1 MTVRIAKQP
10 VNIREKLS
18 ELERPIGL
26 KGSELMRSETAQDAR
41 DFVSAGRKNLIING
55 DMRIAQ
61 RSTTASTTGSTFA
74 PISVDRISL
83 GAAGSG
89 HSTYTAEQSSDAPD
103 GFQYSFK
110 VTTTSAV
117 TLGSNGYQRVNYPI
131 EGYIASQIG
140 YGKSWSKSI
149 TLSFWVKSNNPGNF
163 SLAFNTSGTTN
174 RFHSVVYTIE
184 QSGVWEYKTITI
196 PGDSVNYSQNVTNG
210 IGLYLSFAL
219 RASSN
224 WVSTNNNNI
233 WVNQTDTSRHYGH
246 NVNVGSVNGDYWAI
260 TGVQLEVGKNA
271 TEFEHRS
278 YGEELALCQRYFY
291 KLGGAASR
299 SIGFAYTPSTSEIA
313 VTTHHPVPMRIDPGV
328 SLRDDTF
335 ASITPNYFRFRYEGN
350 NNFVLPSS
358 GVGIIVSQMT
368 TEGGSFWFNG
378 MSHGLTKSGE
388 LRTNEINAGEAYV
401 AFNSE
406 L

>member
-1 MTVRIAKQP
+1 MTVRVNKSSF
-10 VNIREKLS
+10 NIREKLS

-26 KGSELMRSETAQDAR
+26 KGSELMRAETAQEAR
-41 DFVSAGRKNLIING
+41 DFVGAGRRNLIING
-55 DMRIAQ
+55 AMQVAQ
-61 RSTTASTTGSTFA
+61 RGTSVSTTGNTFA

-83 GAAGSG
+83 GSAGTG

-163 SLAFNTSGTTN
+163 SLAFNTVGTTN

-196 PGDSVNYSQNVTNG
+196 PGDIVNYSQNVTNG
-210 IGLYLSFAL
+210 IGLYLAFAL

-224 WVSTNNNNI
+224 WYSTNNNNK
-233 WVNQTDTSRHYGH
+233 WVNQTDGSRHYGH

-278 YGEELALCQRYFY
+278 YGEELALCQRYCY
-291 KLGGAASR
+291 VIRGDWPAATAGEVLVGNGVWNGTNAAYIKIEHPVTMLKVPAIDYGNLGWYRVVAEAISWRGISSLNLLTDACSINSTTIAVAASTDTR
-299 SIGFAYTPSTSEIA
+299 GLVARMTTQSTSAIL
-313 VTTHHPVPMRIDPGV
+313 IL
-328 SLRDDTF
+328 S
-335 ASITPNYFRFRYEGN
+335 
-350 NNFVLPSS
+350 
-358 GVGIIVSQMT
+358 
-368 TEGGSFWFNG
+368 
-378 MSHGLTKSGE
+378 
-388 LRTNEINAGEAYV
+388 
-401 AFNSE
+401 SE

>member
-1 MTVRIAKQP
+1 MSVRVNKSSF
-10 VNIREKLS
+10 NIREKLS

-26 KGSELMRSETAQDAR
+26 KGSELMRAETAQEVR

-61 RSTTASTTGSTFA
+61 RSTTASTTGNTFA

-89 HSTYTAEQSSDAPD
+89 YSTYTAEQSSDAPD

-163 SLAFNTSGTTN
+163 SLAFNTVGTTN

-196 PGDSVNYSQNVTNG
+196 PGDIVNYSQNVTNG
-210 IGLYLSFAL
+210 IGLYLAFAL

-224 WVSTNNNNI
+224 WLSTNNNNK
-233 WVNQTDTSRHYGH
+233 WVNQTDASRHYGH

-278 YGEELALCQRYFY
+278 YGEELALCQRYYYKSLTTRQGILYKGPLWETDFFY
-291 KLGGAASR
+291 FPVEMRTAPVISGASWFLRNPGSNTDISYTGFTYNTVR
-299 SIGFAYTPSTSEIA
+299 SGFFITSTTSN
-313 VTTHHPVPMRIDPGV
+313 TNT
-328 SLRDDTF
+328 L
-335 ASITPNYFRFRYEGN
+335 
-350 NNFVLPSS
+350 
-358 GVGIIVSQMT
+358 QC
-368 TEGGSFWFNG
+368 WFCNAP
-378 MSHGLTKSGE
+378 LQFNAE
-388 LRTNEINAGEAYV
+388 L
-401 AFNSE
+401 
-406 L
+406 